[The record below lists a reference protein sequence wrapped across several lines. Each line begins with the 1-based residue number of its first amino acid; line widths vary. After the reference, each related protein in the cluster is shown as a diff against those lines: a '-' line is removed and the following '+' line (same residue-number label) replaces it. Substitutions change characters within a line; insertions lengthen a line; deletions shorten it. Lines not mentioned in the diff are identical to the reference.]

1 MGRLL
6 SFIVNALL
14 SVFTDKLPSLDTALL
29 RLSRCSVWTIRM
41 ALSHILILGTTGSG
55 KSSTTFKNVITSL
68 LKAGFGML
76 LCTVK
81 EEDARAYKK
90 YCLDAGR
97 GASLFIWRVGNGV
110 LDFIAWE
117 LARSGNI
124 NNVVDLIAEIIEIS
138 LSCSPARGRSG
149 DEFWLSARQAHLGY
163 TIPPLFAA
171 YGRVRIVDILAFL
184 RSAPNSLEQM
194 RDPEW
199 QKTSFW
205 WQTFT
210 KAAERLKQ
218 GPVPG
223 FDEAAAQRCAEYWKQ
238 FIELDKK
245 TSSNITITLTTALSR
260 FEQGILS
267 ELFTGNTSIVPEIL
281 FHQAVII
288 LDFPIQSYGEDGA
301 IAQKIVKYIVQR
313 ASLGRHGMDARQGVH
328 PMAIA
333 MDEAQALLYHRDG
346 EYMARC
352 RSSLVAVVMA
362 TQSLPALR
370 VACGGDNAHDRADNL
385 ISNCNTI
392 VMHASGCSTTNSWMQ
407 SKIGRSLQRRGG
419 YSRNHGT
426 NSSHGVSLSE
436 GDNWGVSANSGG
448 STSYNNGAG
457 GSSYGGGS
465 SWSSGTSS
473 GGSDSYGRN
482 RSTGSSQGESW
493 SFNEAMDHT
502 IEAGWFARLRTGGG
516 ANRGR
521 VDALWYQSG
530 RIFEETQSSFLAV
543 EYRQ

>member
-1 MGRLL
+1 MGRKRL
-6 SFIVNALL
+6 
-14 SVFTDKLPSLDTALL
+14 SLDGALL
-29 RLSRCSVWTIRM
+29 RLSRFSTWTIRH

-55 KSSTTFKNVITSL
+55 KSSTTFKQVIIAML
-68 LKAGFGML
+68 RAGFGML

-81 EEDARAYKK
+81 EEDAREYKK
-90 YCLDAGR
+90 YCMEAGR
-97 GASLFIWRVGNGV
+97 CASLFIWRVGAAV

-124 NNVVDLIAEIIEIS
+124 NNVVDVVGEIIEIA
-138 LSCSPARGRSG
+138 LSCSPSRGKSG
-149 DEFWLSARQAHLGY
+149 DEFWLSARQAHLRY

-171 YGRVRIVDILAFL
+171 YGRVRITDILAFL
-184 RSAPNSLEQM
+184 RSAPKSLEQM

-205 WQTFT
+205 WQTFI

-218 GPVPG
+218 GPIPG
-223 FDEAAAQRCAEYWKQ
+223 FDEAAAQRCAEYWNE
-238 FIELDKK
+238 FISLDSK

-267 ELFTGNTSIVPEIL
+267 ELFCGETTIVPEIL
-281 FHQAVII
+281 FHQAIVI
-288 LDFPIQSYGEDGA
+288 LDFPVQSYGEDGA
-301 IAQKIVKYIVQR
+301 IAQKAIKYLVQR

-328 PMAIA
+328 PLGIG
-333 MDEAQALLYHRDG
+333 MDEAQVMLYHRDA
-346 EYMARC
+346 EFMARC
-352 RSSLVAVVMA
+352 RSSLVSVVMA

-385 ISNCNTI
+385 VSNFNTI
-392 VMHASGCSTTNSWMQ
+392 VVHSSGCATTNRWMAD
-407 SKIGRSLQRRGG
+407 KIGRSLQRRGG
-419 YSRNHGT
+419 YSQNHGT

-436 GDNWGVSANSGG
+436 GDNWGVNSNSGG
-448 STSYNNGAG
+448 STSHNSGAG

-465 SWSSGTSS
+465 SWGSGSSH

-493 SFNEAMDHT
+493 SVNETMDHT
-502 IEAGWFARLRTGGG
+502 IEAGWFGTGLRTGGDAFG
-516 ANRGR
+516 GR

-530 RIFEETQSSFLAV
+530 RIFPETATNFLQV
-543 EYRQ
+543 EYQQK

>member
-1 MGRLL
+1 MGKLL
-6 SFIVNALL
+6 SFVVGTLL
-14 SVFTDKLPSLDTALL
+14 SLFTTKLLSLDTTLL
-29 RLSRCSVWTIRM
+29 RLSRFSDWTIRH

-55 KSSTTFKNVITSL
+55 KSSTTFKRVIIAL
-68 LKAGFGML
+68 LRAGFGML

-81 EEDARAYKK
+81 EEDARAYIR
-90 YCLDAGR
+90 YCREAGR
-97 GASLFIWRVGNGV
+97 SASLFIWRIGCAVF
-110 LDFIAWE
+110 DFIAWE

-124 NNVVDLIAEIIEIS
+124 NNVVDLVAEIIEIS
-138 LSCSPARGRSG
+138 LSCSPSKGRSG

-163 TIPPLFAA
+163 SIPPLFAA
-171 YGRVRIVDILAFL
+171 YGRVRIVDLLAFL

-194 RDPEW
+194 HDPQWRE
-199 QKTSFW
+199 TSFW

-210 KAAERLKQ
+210 KAAGRLKQ
-218 GPVPG
+218 GPISG
-223 FDEAAAQRCAEYWKQ
+223 FDEAAAQRCIEYWKQ

-267 ELFTGNTSIVPEIL
+267 ELFCGQTTIVPEIL
-281 FHQAVII
+281 FHQAVVI
-288 LDFPIQSYGEDGA
+288 LDFPIQTYGEDSA

-313 ASLGRHGMDARQGVH
+313 ASLARHGMDARQGVH

-346 EYMARC
+346 EFMARC
-352 RSSLVAVVMA
+352 RSSLVSVVMA

-392 VMHASGCSTTNSWMQ
+392 VMHASGCATTNRWMAD
-407 SKIGRSLQRRGG
+407 KIGRSLQRRGG

-426 NSSHGVSLSE
+426 NSSHGLSLSE
-436 GDNWGVSANSGG
+436 GDNWGVNSSSGG

-473 GGSDSYGRN
+473 GGSDSFGRN

-493 SFNEAMDHT
+493 SFNETMDHT
-502 IEAGWFARLRTGGG
+502 IEAGWFAGLRTGGDQ
-516 ANRGR
+516 RR

-530 RIFEETQSSFLAV
+530 RIFEETGTNFLQV
-543 EYRQ
+543 EYQQ